1 MRYGT
6 ANREFFKIKILKFFK
21 IKIMFQNFSLKKLFL
36 SCNIVDK
43 RYARNL
49 LKTARIFWERNIKKQ
64 KFLKK
69 SSKLIIFYNA
79 VWCFYAVTFGEHKI
93 YDNKNGVVA
102 GEKDQM

>member
-49 LKTARIFWERNIKKQ
+49 LKTARIF
-64 KFLKK
+64 
-69 SSKLIIFYNA
+69 
-79 VWCFYAVTFGEHKI
+79 
-93 YDNKNGVVA
+93 
-102 GEKDQM
+102 